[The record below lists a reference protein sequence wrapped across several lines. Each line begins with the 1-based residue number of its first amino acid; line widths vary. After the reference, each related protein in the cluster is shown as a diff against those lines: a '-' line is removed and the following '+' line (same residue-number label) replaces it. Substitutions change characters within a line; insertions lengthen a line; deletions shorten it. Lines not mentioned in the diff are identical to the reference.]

1 VCAKRSERRSV
12 HAMYYRIC
20 RGTSYE
26 LIVSASLVTRRQQD
40 LVMNPERLSR
50 HMPALGSVYSISAGA
65 SIYRFAPACSR
76 TAAETSLLGAT
87 QRLDILR

>member
-1 VCAKRSERRSV
+1 VCVKRSERGSV

-26 LIVSASLVTRRQQD
+26 LIVPASLVTRRQQD

-65 SIYRFAPACSR
+65 SIRFAPACSR